1 MLRITIALIVFI
13 VLVVGGGIAIG
24 IETAPGAWYAGLK
37 KPSFTPPNW
46 LFGPVWTVLYVFI
59 AIAGWRVWRRAPLGA
74 AMGLWWAQLAANFL
88 WSPLFFMAH
97 LTGAAFLLILL
108 LLVLILAFIAKTW
121 AHERVSAT
129 LFIPYA
135 VWVAY
140 ATALNGAIWLLN
152 G

>member
-1 MLRITIALIVFI
+1 MLRTTIALILFV

-24 IETAPGAWYAGLK
+24 IETAPGAWYAGLE

-46 LFGPVWTVLYVFI
+46 LFGPVWTVLYIFI
-59 AIAGWRVWRRAPLGA
+59 AIAGWRVWRHAPLGA

-121 AHERVSAT
+121 AHERVSAI
-129 LFIPYA
+129 LFVPYA

-140 ATALNGAIWLLN
+140 AAALNGTIWLLN